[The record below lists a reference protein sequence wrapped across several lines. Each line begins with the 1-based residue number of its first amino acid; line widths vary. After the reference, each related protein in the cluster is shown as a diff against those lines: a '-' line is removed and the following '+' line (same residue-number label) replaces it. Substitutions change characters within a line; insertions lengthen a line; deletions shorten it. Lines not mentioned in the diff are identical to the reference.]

1 MAKPWSEVVGSAG
14 FMALNGEQQ
23 DEARRQYFDG
33 VVAPRVPSLE
43 REAAWEQFSFASGYS
58 GALAA
63 PKHREV
69 PDATVGS
76 VARDIAAGALQ
87 IGPTAIKGVA
97 DIARLATGDRVGKDT
112 SEYLERGMDA
122 IRETVGSER
131 AAAQR
136 ENFQRDMADDEV
148 GIGEALMRNKGA
160 LADQILPTVGSM
172 FLPVGAAGLAGK
184 AAMAGQAAKAL
195 DATALAARVAAAQK
209 AAGVG
214 AVAAQ
219 NAADTFSGL
228 LEKGMSLQDA
238 YLGAGITVPFSVI
251 AGKLTGGGAEVA
263 AARALT
269 GTGAVKVGAK
279 QIAKAA
285 GQEGAQEAGEQL
297 GQITGEAV
305 ATGETPSAVSAGKQL
320 AVAGTLGAVMGGGVD
335 VATQVG
341 QRRQPDAGQPEVDIK
356 TTHRDGKTTTT
367 RRDANGNIVTDVTH
381 RDANG
386 NPVIEVPV
394 TEVVPGGA
402 AQPQVGR
409 PDAGQPEA
417 APLADLAAGPPT
429 AAMDEITRLESAQD
443 AATAAQRLAELEVIA
458 SSEGLNPEQQA
469 ERDALAQRVEGQAA
483 RAAELEAVGES
494 AESLENSA
502 PVLDQQG
509 KVAIKSGANEA
520 ADAAPA
526 FNPAAVQAKT
536 FPQFQ
541 LERGFKPHEMR
552 RGTPEWD
559 TLLGEW
565 AAVKTARAGTNPE
578 GTGAV
583 GTPTPEIQNRDRSR
597 PASVVQMQ
605 GMAQNPDYMRL
616 GVSRSP
622 ESGAPMVFTVGDQA
636 HAAHAL
642 GRGDTAVMSDGQ
654 RVPFQYAVMEAADVQ
669 PSNFADG
676 AVNPLFDAAHPGT
689 VKALNNGRTAGL
701 RAAYE
706 RGTAE
711 AYKQELMADSAMHGI
726 DPEVIAGMR
735 APMLVRL
742 YSERENQANMGAKSQ
757 SQALGLSA
765 AEQASTDAALVDA
778 GVLEVFEAGGLD
790 SAANRDFARAFI
802 GKLQEQGQDVAGMMD
817 AGGALSPAGVTRL
830 QAALV
835 HKAYGDGDLVETMFG
850 STDSDIRAIGEA
862 LKDVAGEW
870 ANLRAAAEAGAVN
883 PQVDVTGNL
892 LQAIRMVQ
900 KARRERASLYDAI
913 QQVDMVTGD
922 VPDALTL
929 GMLRLLYSGHYLT
942 RPVGRDRL
950 IESLRQYLGAAL
962 ATRAEGDMFGEQVGP
977 AEILAALG
985 GQPTPSTTHDQP
997 RTEPA
1002 RQPDP
1007 AQGGGQPTGSDP
1019 AGGRADESGGEAW
1032 GQEPDR
1038 AGQATADAGGRGQ
1051 GQDAHDPARQ
1061 QDGQGDQGVG
1071 EDGRGEV
1078 AQEAPAFSRGP
1089 RKPEDFIPAP
1099 DGGLDY
1105 GEITPEMSKAMRRQS
1120 APIRLR
1126 QGNDGSGLKHIGRS
1140 DRLQQIHAAGYE
1152 DVADFVGDV
1161 ARNFDAVHKGRG
1173 SSLFLVKKTDR
1184 PNRTLVVQLEAGT
1197 DGDFYDVKTALVS
1210 RPDFMNG
1217 KELLWE
1223 RAQSNRSESET
1234 PSAVSGQSND
1244 ASVSPQDGNAKFDA
1258 SNPDIRF
1265 NRQAGEDAGADFD
1278 VDSFLAAMEQGQP
1291 TQQELEEAVQKAR
1304 ATADSIRS
1312 AWANGPEVVVAF
1324 DMSDPVIPQAVRE
1337 DDLAQKSRGAQGE
1350 PEGFFYEGRVYLL
1363 ASQLPTQRDVA
1374 RVLFHEALGHHGLRG
1389 MFGGQLDGILQQIVV
1404 ARRGDVAKKAA
1415 AYGLDMDKVQ
1425 DRMKA
1430 AEEVLAEMAEK
1441 TPQLGF
1447 VRRAVA
1453 AVRAFLRAN
1462 VPGFAGMRVSD
1473 DEIVRDYILPA
1484 RGWVERGA
1492 QPAPGAAQRGRNQ
1505 ALELAFSLAPDALAQ
1520 ARARWSSLVDQFVRG
1535 GLDETKTYEV
1545 LPSSTAVMKMVG
1557 LPDLPIHAGVHALD
1571 ALYNHGVKPSQMKR
1585 VLDELADPCMVMIW
1599 NKGRGGEISLNFVT
1613 SMRNGKGEPFVI
1625 GLKPNRGGRQ
1635 QRYHWLA
1642 TVTEKQPSA
1651 ILGMVRDGGAV
1662 YVGEGEIAGVSGQ
1675 DMREALRYAKEKRGK
1690 EARDLKAVMAS
1701 KDSLPNL
1708 VQRTLYAKDL
1718 DAFKE
1723 AARTQSGGAPVY
1735 SRGGN
1740 ADSDIAPWE
1749 QAQLSGLQAK
1759 ADRVIYEMQDGR
1771 IDLKRTQEAI
1781 EQSGREIDE
1790 RFDARLA
1797 ETLLPGRVAYRTQ
1810 TFLEREAMPVQ
1821 RVMARLKVSQAELG
1835 DYLHARAAPERNAQI
1850 AKVNPEMPDGGA
1862 GSNSQGLLLTTAAAE
1877 KYIADIPVARRR
1889 QLEELAAKVD
1899 AITKGTRDL
1908 LVAEG
1913 LETAETIAAWEGAY
1927 KNYVPMFREDVEL
1940 GSSGG
1945 VGAAASKRA
1954 TGSEKQALDIWS
1966 NILLQR
1972 ENAIG
1977 QAESNR
1983 FKVSLYGLALSNPNP
1998 DLWVTIRPASQ
2009 AKQIAQDLQ
2018 NMGVDPAVAE
2028 AGMQGVPT
2036 IRTVDPMTNQVVDRV
2051 NPMYKNLPG
2060 AMTLKVN
2067 GEVRVLM
2074 FNEKNERAM
2083 RMVAALKGTDGLT
2096 NFDLASSAVGKTT
2109 RWLAAVNT
2117 QYNPAFGVVN
2127 FVRDTLGGAINLSS
2141 TALRGNSL
2149 RLLGQVPDAMVGIAQ
2164 ALIGKHDSEWSKA
2177 FTQFQADGGQTGFR
2191 EMFKSSGDRAARV
2204 EQQLALL
2211 EKEGRLTPAN
2221 AARVTMKLLDG
2232 FNTVLENA
2240 VRLSAYKLALD
2251 KGISRPEAARL
2262 ARELTV
2268 DFNRK
2273 GRMGR
2278 ELGPLYAFLN
2288 ASLQGTERTI
2298 RALRGPDGVK
2308 IIAGGLAMG
2317 VIQALMLA
2325 MAGFDDDELQEFT
2338 KARAFI
2344 IPLFTDNKRYAAIPL
2359 PLGLHVLPNT
2369 GRVLTELVIGD
2380 HKDAGK
2386 RVFDAAG
2393 EIAGALNPLGGGN
2406 VFTMDGLLRTVAP
2419 TVADPFIE
2427 LGFNKNFAGSQI
2439 EKEPVGGDK
2448 DARPGYSRAR
2458 ESTLRSTTG
2467 QMYLGISKA
2476 LNWLSGGSEHEAGVV
2491 SPTPE
2496 RVRYIAQTA
2505 GGGVLRELEK
2515 IINTSTAAARGEEV
2529 KVAQVPLVSRFGGRV
2544 DADRVAQSRY
2554 FDNVRRL
2561 ERTENTLNAAKRAGD
2576 GEFMVRL
2583 LEERPEAELIK
2594 FGNKVQA
2601 EIAKLNKQAVSIVG
2615 DREALQQVDQDRL
2628 ERMRALNDA
2637 VRNLELVKQGPT
2649 LAQRVRGEGSSHA
2662 AGSGQ

>member
-1 MAKPWSEVVGSAG
+1 MADGNWWDAFPVADKPAADDDKWWEAFPLAEQPKAAPPSKKSGGAGEFLLDLTKRAGGAMVGQTASVPEAVQSGLRATVRSGSGGDPATVMPGGVFMPGIDTDEAINGPMTQQQRDRRELQAERTAEAVRIPGAASLASAG
-14 FMALNGEQQ
+14 RDAQQAINDTTSQATKDAVANSQITGNLLKGEIDFGKDPSLRGFAMQGADVFGSMFPVMATALLTRSPGAAGAVGGAMAGGEGVQNAREFVAKQ
-23 DEARRQYFDG
+23 SDDELMANSPLYKRMVDAGALPQEARRIVSARAEDTSALLQG
-33 VVAPRVPSLE
+33 AVASLGDRFTGSLVTGGLDKMLGRVAGKSVLGRTAAGGAVSSLE
-43 REAAWEQFSFASGYS
+43 QGTQE
-58 GALAA
+58 LA
-63 PKHREV
+63 E
-69 PDATVGS
+69 
-76 VARDIAAGALQ
+76 
-87 IGPTAIKGVA
+87 GVA
-97 DIARLATGDRVGKDT
+97 SDVGTKSVVGNKEIGEDSAANFVLGAIGGGAPGAARGAV
-112 SEYLERGMDA
+112 SAVQERG
-122 IRETVGSER
+122 
-131 AAAQR
+131 
-136 ENFQRDMADDEV
+136 
-148 GIGEALMRNKGA
+148 
-160 LADQILPTVGSM
+160 
-172 FLPVGAAGLAGK
+172 
-184 AAMAGQAAKAL
+184 AAKA
-195 DATALAARVAAAQK
+195 
-209 AAGVG
+209 
-214 AVAAQ
+214 
-219 NAADTFSGL
+219 
-228 LEKGMSLQDA
+228 
-238 YLGAGITVPFSVI
+238 
-251 AGKLTGGGAEVA
+251 
-263 AARALT
+263 
-269 GTGAVKVGAK
+269 
-279 QIAKAA
+279 
-285 GQEGAQEAGEQL
+285 
-297 GQITGEAV
+297 
-305 ATGETPSAVSAGKQL
+305 SA
-320 AVAGTLGAVMGGGVD
+320 
-335 VATQVG
+335 
-341 QRRQPDAGQPEVDIK
+341 
-356 TTHRDGKTTTT
+356 
-367 RRDANGNIVTDVTH
+367 
-381 RDANG
+381 
-386 NPVIEVPV
+386 
-394 TEVVPGGA
+394 
-402 AQPQVGR
+402 

-469 ERDALAQRVEGQAA
+469 EREALAQRMEGQAA
-483 RAAELEAVGES
+483 RAAELEAVGEPVD
-494 AESLENSA
+494 SLINPA
-502 PVLDQQG
+502 PAIEQQG
-509 KVAIKSGANEA
+509 QAAIKSGANEA
-520 ADAAPA
+520 ADATPA

-559 TLLGEW
+559 ALLGEW

-726 DPEVIAGMR
+726 EPEVIAGMR

-1019 AGGRADESGGEAW
+1019 AGGRADGSGGEAR

-1061 QDGQGDQGVG
+1061 QDGQGDQGTG

-1078 AQEAPAFSRGP
+1078 APELALASDSQDVQPHPNEGAAAEQTDSPEFKRWFGDSKVVDAQGKPLVVYHGTNGDFDTFNTQDGRMGPAAWF
-1089 RKPEDFIPAP
+1089 
-1099 DGGLDY
+1099 
-1105 GEITPEMSKAMRRQS
+1105 TPNANL
-1120 APIRLR
+1120 AAGHGR
-1126 QGNDGSGLKHIGRS
+1126 QGSVMPVFLNIRNPYIAANATEGSMLTAERKAELQAQGYDGIHEARGAIEQWVAFRPEQIKSATGNSG
-1140 DRLQQIHAAGYE
+1140 A
-1152 DVADFVGDV
+1152 
-1161 ARNFDAVHKGRG
+1161 FD
-1173 SSLFLVKKTDR
+1173 
-1184 PNRTLVVQLEAGT
+1184 P
-1197 DGDFYDVKTALVS
+1197 
-1210 RPDFMNG
+1210 
-1217 KELLWE
+1217 
-1223 RAQSNRSESET
+1223 
-1234 PSAVSGQSND
+1234 
-1244 ASVSPQDGNAKFDA
+1244 AS
-1258 SNPDIRF
+1258 PDIRF
-1265 NRQAGEDAGADFD
+1265 SRLAGEDAGADFD
-1278 VDSFLAAMEQGQP
+1278 VDGFLTAMEQGQP

-1462 VPGFAGMRVSD
+1462 VPGFAQMRVSD

-1492 QPAPGAAQRGRNQ
+1492 QPAPGAEQRGRHQ
-1505 ALELAFSLAPDALAQ
+1505 GLELAFSLASDALAQ

-1585 VLDELADPCMVMIW
+1585 VLDELADPRMVMIW
-1599 NKGRGGEISLNFVT
+1599 NKGSRGELSLNFVT
-1613 SMRNGKGEPFVI
+1613 SMSNDKGEPFIIAV
-1625 GLKPNRGGRQ
+1625 KPNKGSHQGRH
-1635 QRYHWLA
+1635 HWVA
-1642 TVTEKQPSA
+1642 TVTQKQPRA
-1651 ILGMVRDGGAV
+1651 IVDMVREGGAL
-1662 YVGEGEIAGVSGQ
+1662 YVGEGEIAGIGGQ
-1675 DMREALRYAKEKRGK
+1675 EMREALRFAKEKRGK
-1690 EARDLKAVMAS
+1690 EARGLMQAIGTS
-1701 KDSLPNL
+1701 YSLPNL

-1723 AARTQSGGAPVY
+1723 AARAQSGGAPMY

-1759 ADRVIYEMQDGR
+1759 ADRMIYEMQDGR

-1940 GSSGG
+1940 GGSGG

-1972 ENAIG
+1972 ETAIG

-2018 NMGVDPAVAE
+2018 RMGVDPAVAE

-2074 FNEKNERAM
+2074 FNEKDERAM

-2615 DREALQQVDQDRL
+2615 DREALQQVDQARL

-2649 LAQRVRGEGSSHA
+2649 LAQRVRGEGSSRA

>member
-1 MAKPWSEVVGSAG
+1 MADGNWWESSPLVEGADADEGAWWESSPLVEPPKEQLKKSGSIGEAVLDFAKRAGGAALSGITSAPEAAQSGMRATVRSGSGGDPATVMPGGVFMPGIDTDEAINGPMTQQQRDRRELQAERTAEAVRIPGAASLASAG
-14 FMALNGEQQ
+14 RDAQQAINDTTSQATKDAVANSQITGNLLKGEIDFGKDPSFRGFAMQGADVFGSMFPVMATALLTRSPGAAGAVGGAMAGGEGVQNAREFVAKQ
-23 DEARRQYFDG
+23 SDDELMANSPLYKRMVDAGALPQEARRI
-33 VVAPRVPSLE
+33 VS
-43 REAAWEQFSFASGYS
+43 
-58 GALAA
+58 
-63 PKHREV
+63 
-69 PDATVGS
+69 
-76 VARDIAAGALQ
+76 ARAE
-87 IGPTAIKGVA
+87 
-97 DIARLATGDRVGKDT
+97 DT
-112 SEYLERGMDA
+112 S
-122 IRETVGSER
+122 
-131 AAAQR
+131 
-136 ENFQRDMADDEV
+136 
-148 GIGEALMRNKGA
+148 AL
-160 LADQILPTVGSM
+160 LQ
-172 FLPVGAAGLAGK
+172 
-184 AAMAGQAAKAL
+184 
-195 DATALAARVAAAQK
+195 
-209 AAGVG
+209 G
-214 AVAAQ
+214 AVASLGDRFTGSLVTGGLDKMLGRVAGKSVLGRTATGGAMSSLEQ
-219 NAADTFSGL
+219 GTQELAEGVASDVGTKSVVGNKEIGEDSAANFV
-228 LEKGMSLQDA
+228 
-238 YLGAGITVPFSVI
+238 LGAI
-251 AGKLTGGGAEVA
+251 GGGAPG
-263 AARALT
+263 AARGAVSAVQDRR
-269 GTGAVKVGAK
+269 AVKV
-279 QIAKAA
+279 
-285 GQEGAQEAGEQL
+285 
-297 GQITGEAV
+297 
-305 ATGETPSAVSAGKQL
+305 
-320 AVAGTLGAVMGGGVD
+320 D
-335 VATQVG
+335 
-341 QRRQPDAGQPEVDIK
+341 GQPAQDFQK
-356 TTHRDGKTTTT
+356 
-367 RRDANGNIVTDVTH
+367 
-381 RDANG
+381 
-386 NPVIEVPV
+386 NPP
-394 TEVVPGGA
+394 PALDQQAQGA
-402 AQPQVGR
+402 SNSGA
-409 PDAGQPEA
+409 DEA
-417 APLADLAAGPPT
+417 ASADLAADTPT
-429 AAMDEITRLESAQD
+429 ATMDEITRLESAQD
-443 AATAAQRLAELEVIA
+443 EAAAATRLAELEVID
-458 SSEGLNPEQQA
+458 STTGLNPVQQA
-469 ERDALAQRVEGQAA
+469 EREALAQRVEGQAA
-483 RAAELEAVGES
+483 REAELEAIGAP
-494 AESLENSA
+494 AEFQQNPPPA
-502 PVLDQQG
+502 LDQQG
-509 KVAIKSGANEA
+509 QAAIKSGADEA

-526 FNPAAVQAKT
+526 FNPATVQAKT

-559 TLLGEW
+559 ALLDEW

-583 GTPTPEIQNRDRSR
+583 GTPVQEIQNRDRSR

-622 ESGAPMVFTVGDQA
+622 ESGAPMVFSVGDQT

-742 YSERENQANMGAKSQ
+742 YSERDNQTNMGAKSQ

-765 AEQASTDAALVDA
+765 TEQAATDAALVDG
-778 GVLEVFEAGGLD
+778 GVLEVFDSGALD
-790 SAANRDFARAFI
+790 SAANRDFARAFV

-817 AGGALSPAGVTRL
+817 ANGALSPAGVTRL

-862 LKDVAGEW
+862 LKEVAGEW

-883 PQVDVTGNL
+883 PQVDVTDNL

-900 KARRERASLYDAI
+900 KARRDRASLYDAI

-977 AEILAALG
+977 AEILAALS

-1019 AGGRADESGGEAW
+1019 AGGRADGPGGEAR

-1051 GQDAHDPARQ
+1051 GQDAHDSGRQ
-1061 QDGQGDQGVG
+1061 QDGQGDQGAG

-1099 DGGLDY
+1099 SGGLDY
-1105 GEITPEMSKAMRRQS
+1105 GEITPEMSKAMRRQA

-1244 ASVSPQDGNAKFDA
+1244 ASVSPQNDDAKFDA

-1265 NRQAGEDAGADFD
+1265 NRQAGDDAGADFD
-1278 VDSFLAAMEQGQP
+1278 VDGFLDAMDQGQP
-1291 TQQELEEAVQKAR
+1291 TQQELDRVVQKVR
-1304 ATADSIRS
+1304 TTADSIRS

-1324 DMSDPVIPQAVRE
+1324 DMSDPVIPQAARE
-1337 DDLAQKSRGAQGE
+1337 DDRAQKSRGAQGE
-1350 PEGFFYEGRVYLL
+1350 PEGFFYKGRVYLL
-1363 ASQLPTQRDVA
+1363 ASRLPTQQDVA

-1404 ARRGDVAKKAA
+1404 ARRSDVAKKAA

-1462 VPGFAGMRVSD
+1462 VPGFSGMRVSD
-1473 DEIVRDYILPA
+1473 AEIVRDYILPA

-1492 QPAPGAAQRGRNQ
+1492 QPTPGAAQRQ

-1585 VLDELADPCMVMIW
+1585 VLDELADPRMVMIW
-1599 NKGRGGEISLNFVT
+1599 NKGSRGELSLNFVT
-1613 SMRNGKGEPFVI
+1613 SMSNDKGEPFIIAV
-1625 GLKPNRGGRQ
+1625 KPNKGSHQGRH
-1635 QRYHWLA
+1635 HWVA
-1642 TVTEKQPSA
+1642 TVTQKQPHA
-1651 ILGMVRDGGAV
+1651 ILDMAREGGAL
-1662 YVGEGEIAGVSGQ
+1662 YVGEGEVPGIGGQ
-1675 DMREALRYAKEKRGK
+1675 EMREALRFAKEKRGK
-1690 EARDLKAVMAS
+1690 EARGLMQAIGTS
-1701 KDSLPNL
+1701 YSLPNL

-1723 AARTQSGGAPVY
+1723 ATSAQGGGAPMY
-1735 SRGGN
+1735 SRGGD
-1740 ADSDIAPWE
+1740 ADSDIASWE
-1749 QAQLSGLQAK
+1749 LTELSALQEK
-1759 ADRVIYEMQDGR
+1759 TDRVLYEMQDGR
-1771 IDLKRTQEAI
+1771 IDLKRFQEDI
-1781 EQSGREIDE
+1781 EQRGRKIEE

-1797 ETLLPGRVAYRTQ
+1797 ETLMPGRVAYRTQ

-1821 RVMARLKVSQAELG
+1821 RMMARMRISQTELG
-1835 DYLHARAAPERNAQI
+1835 DFLHARAAPERNAQI

-1862 GSNSQGLLLTTAAAE
+1862 GANSQGLLLTTAAAE
-1877 KYIADIPVARRR
+1877 QYIADIPAARRR
-1889 QLEELAAKVD
+1889 DLEVLAAKVD
-1899 AITKGTRDL
+1899 AITRGTRDL
-1908 LVAEG
+1908 LVTEG
-1913 LETAETIAAWEGAY
+1913 LEKAETIAAWEGAY
-1927 KNYVPMFREDVEL
+1927 KHYVPMFREDIEF
-1940 GSSGG
+1940 GGSGG
-1945 VGAAASKRA
+1945 VSAAASKRA
-1954 TGSEKQALDIWS
+1954 TGSEKQAVNILS

-1972 ENAIG
+1972 EAAIG

-1998 DLWVTIRPASQ
+1998 DVWVTIRPTSDAP
-2009 AKQIAQDLQ
+2009 QIARDLQ
-2018 NMGVDPAVAE
+2018 RMGVDPAVAE
-2028 AGMQGVPT
+2028 AGMRGVPT
-2036 IRTVDPMTNQVVDRV
+2036 VRTVDPATNLVVDRI
-2051 NPMYKNLPG
+2051 NPMYKSLPG
-2060 AMTLKVN
+2060 ALTLKVN

-2083 RMVAALKGTDGLT
+2083 RMVSALKGADGLT
-2096 NFDLASSAVGKTT
+2096 NFDLAGSMVGKTT

-2117 QYNPAFGVVN
+2117 QYNPVFGVVN
-2127 FVRDTLGGAINLSS
+2127 FVRDTLGGAINLTS
-2141 TALRGNSL
+2141 TALRGQSL
-2149 RLLGQVPDAMVGIAQ
+2149 RLLGQVPDAMVGIAR
-2164 ALIGKHDSEWSKA
+2164 ALLGKHDTEWSRA

-2191 EMFKSSGDRAARV
+2191 EMFKSSGDRAAKV

-2221 AARVTMKLLDG
+2221 AARVVFNLLDG
-2232 FNTVLENA
+2232 FNTMMENA

-2298 RALRGPDGVK
+2298 RALRGPDGAK
-2308 IIAGGLAMG
+2308 IIAGGLALG
-2317 VIQALMLA
+2317 VVQALMLA
-2325 MAGFDDDELQEFT
+2325 MAGFDDDDLQEFT

-2344 IPLFTDNKRYAAIPL
+2344 IPMPWGNKTYAAVPL

-2380 HKDAGK
+2380 HKDAGTK
-2386 RVFDAAG
+2386 VFDAVG
-2393 EIAGALNPLGGGN
+2393 EIAGAINPLGGGN
-2406 VFTMDGLLRTVAP
+2406 VFTMDGALRTVAP
-2419 TVADPFIE
+2419 SIADPFIE

-2439 EKEPVGGDK
+2439 EKEPFGGDK

-2458 ESTLRSTTG
+2458 ESTLRSATG
-2467 QMYLGISKA
+2467 QVYLGISKA
-2476 LNWLSGGSEHEAGVV
+2476 LNRLSGGSEYEAGMV

-2515 IINTSTAAARGEEV
+2515 IINMSTAAARGDEV
-2529 KVAQVPLVSRFGGRV
+2529 KISQIPLASRFGGRV

-2554 FDNVRRL
+2554 FDNVRQL
-2561 ERTENTLNAAKRAGD
+2561 ERTENTLNASKKAGD
-2576 GEFMVRL
+2576 GEFMGRL
-2583 LEERPEAELIK
+2583 LEERPEVELIQL
-2594 FGNKVQA
+2594 GNRVQA
-2601 EIAKLNKQAVSIVG
+2601 EIAKLNKLAVSTVG
-2615 DREALQQVDQDRL
+2615 DREALQQIDQARL

-2637 VRNLELVKQGPT
+2637 VRNLELAKQGPT
-2649 LAQRVRGEGSSHA
+2649 LAQRVRGEGSRRA
-2662 AGSGQ
+2662 AGSGS